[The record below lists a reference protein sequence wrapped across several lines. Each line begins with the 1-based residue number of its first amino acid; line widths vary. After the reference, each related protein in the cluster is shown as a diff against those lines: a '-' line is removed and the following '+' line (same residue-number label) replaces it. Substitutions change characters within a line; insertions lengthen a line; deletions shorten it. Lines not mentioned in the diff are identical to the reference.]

1 MVQRIVETLVDDFD
15 STQLADVTRWLALD
29 GRLVRL
35 DLTAANSARLDAAV
49 AEFLA
54 AGSAERPGSATRPLR
69 TTPVAR
75 DGRTMTIREWAR
87 ANGYP
92 VSDRGPIPPNVL
104 QGYAAQHAR

>member
-15 STQLADVTRWLALD
+15 STQRADVTRWLALD

-49 AEFLA
+49 ADFLE
-54 AGSAERPGSATRPLR
+54 AGSAERPSKATRPLR
-69 TTPVAR
+69 TASVVRA
-75 DGRTMTIREWAR
+75 GRSMTIREWGR

-92 VSDRGPIPPNVL
+92 VSDRGPIPSEVL
-104 QGYAAQHAR
+104 QGYVAQHAR